1 MLSTILFIV
10 SDLFLLLN
18 VISIVNSN
26 AKSLFQ
32 EKKLLW
38 LFLIVHI
45 SFAAYFTTCFPLI
58 GKIAKTILLIV
69 YFIRFIIIPFLLSR
83 KLSFNLLYLPVLL
96 ISINSLFQR
105 CGYWIAIQ
113 FNSDINESLL
123 TKAVSL
129 ILQIAIFVFIYIIN
143 SHESRFTN
151 TFKFSIKLVSKPIAL
166 LILLS
171 IFITEGMISLV
182 TYDTDKF
189 AQQKNTIACFL
200 IILVLLLFII
210 MISLLINSISKKYFE
225 DTSKLMVKQV
235 ENQLEHYEA
244 LNEMRKEYH
253 SFRHDYMNH
262 MQCIRALIKSNKN
275 SEAEEYINNLS
286 QSSVISS
293 PDCETGNYILDAIIA
308 DKTLMAEK
316 SGMKIKV
323 NGVFTDK
330 FNSVDLCIIFSNL
343 LDNAIEACLNVPGS
357 RIIAID
363 MKLQQGYQF
372 IAISNPYIQNNN
384 TQLLT
389 TKQDKVR
396 HGFGLSNVRNA
407 VERHG
412 GELLIT
418 HGELFTVEMTLKV

>member
-58 GKIAKTILLIV
+58 GKIATTILLIV

>member
-32 EKKLLW
+32 RKKLLW

-113 FNSDINESLL
+113 FNSNINESLL

-151 TFKFSIKLVSKPIAL
+151 TFKFSIKLVSKPVAI

-171 IFITEGMISLV
+171 IFIIEGMISLV

-235 ENQLEHYEA
+235 EKQLAHYEA

-389 TKQDKVR
+389 TKQDKTH

-418 HGELFTVEMTLKV
+418 QGDVFTIEMTLKI

>member
-18 VISIVNSN
+18 VISVITPDL
-26 AKSLFQ
+26 KSIFQ

-38 LFLIVHI
+38 LLLIAHI
-45 SFAAYFTTCFPLI
+45 AFAAYFTTGFPIL
-58 GKIAKTILLIV
+58 GRTAKILMLVV
-69 YFIRFIIIPFLLSR
+69 YFIRFIIIPFLLSQ
-83 KLSFNLLYLPVLL
+83 KISFNLFYLPVLF

-105 CGYWIAIQ
+105 STYWITIQ
-113 FNSDINESLL
+113 FNPKINENIV
-123 TKAVSL
+123 TKAASL
-129 ILQIAIFVFIYIIN
+129 VLQIAIFTFITLIN
-143 SHESRFTN
+143 TRKSRFAT
-151 TFKFSIKLVSKPIAL
+151 TFKFSMRLISKPVSI

-171 IFITEGMISLV
+171 LFITEGMISLV

-189 AQQKNTIACFL
+189 ARQKNIIACFL

-235 ENQLEHYEA
+235 EKQLAHYEA

-262 MQCIRALIKSNKN
+262 MQCIRALIKSDKN

-293 PDCETGNYILDAIIA
+293 PDCETGNHILDAIIA
-308 DKTLMAEK
+308 DKALMAEK
-316 SGMKIKV
+316 SDIKIKV

-343 LDNAIEACLNVPGS
+343 LDNAIEACLNVPDP

-372 IAISNPYIQNNN
+372 IAIRNPYIQNSN

-418 HGELFTVEMTLKV
+418 QSEMFTVEITLKI